1 MVLKIWHMENY
12 FQKQNRRSLLGLEKA
27 WVVGHFN
34 IFLTVLVCI
43 LIHSNSAVGCL
54 TIARACL
61 AVGVSWYF
69 QTINGFL

>member
-12 FQKQNRRSLLGLEKA
+12 FQKQNKRSLLGLEKA

-34 IFLTVLVCI
+34 IFLTDLICI

-54 TIARACL
+54 TTARACL

-69 QTINGFL
+69 QTLNGFL